1 MSFLAKRKRFLAV
14 GSKLKMGHRTE
25 RSIGLSRSTL
35 GASLN
40 AKPAGLDPF
49 FFPSLSLLDVH
60 RRCSFLHLSHAP
72 RTTVFLPKLLFLQL
86 SSFSPYESI
95 PARACSFCSFV
106 FLVPL
111 AQAQV
116 ETLYTLLST
125 SLPIQIIQYI
135 SPSLSLSFSPPFFD
149 FISSFSFCVRFRSPV
164 FLCESSLPSPFFFPP
179 RCGCR
184 IDTVPCLPARH
195 QPQEKKTTTV
205 EVNKV

>member
-1 MSFLAKRKRFLAV
+1 MQLPSSQSCAAH
-14 GSKLKMGHRTE
+14 HR
-25 RSIGLSRSTL
+25 LS
-35 GASLN
+35 
-40 AKPAGLDPF
+40 
-49 FFPSLSLLDVH
+49 
-60 RRCSFLHLSHAP
+60 
-72 RTTVFLPKLLFLQL
+72 PKLLFLQL

-164 FLCESSLPSPFFFPP
+164 FLCESSLPSLFFFPP
-179 RCGCR
+179 AADVVLTQFHVCQRGINR
-184 IDTVPCLPARH
+184 KRKRRPP
-195 QPQEKKTTTV
+195 
-205 EVNKV
+205 

>member
-135 SPSLSLSFSPPFFD
+135 SPSLSLSFSPPFFLILFPPFLSVFD
-149 FISSFSFCVRFRSPV
+149 SVPRFFSANPV
-164 FLCESSLPSPFFFPP
+164 FLPLFFSPPAADVVLTQFHVCQRGINRKRKRRPP
-179 RCGCR
+179 
-184 IDTVPCLPARH
+184 
-195 QPQEKKTTTV
+195 
-205 EVNKV
+205 